1 MGKNFNITEILE
13 SVDSIISNVND
24 QSYKNYNKKEII
36 NNYKLFTKKY
46 KSKINNPE
54 TEKIINDAEKSLEE
68 NKIKAASKPINID
81 YTHKVFPDFDRLV
94 AQGAYS
100 TVHPCQFGEQ
110 TAVIKVPRTFDDDD
124 RRTLGSRN
132 AHQREINFFNQIVSS
147 QIFLRVYNS

>member
-68 NKIKAASKPINID
+68 NNFLGKKARDALVLKKTGESLGKKLSSILILNNEHIEEENIKK
-81 YTHKVFPDFDRLV
+81 KL
-94 AQGAYS
+94 
-100 TVHPCQFGEQ
+100 
-110 TAVIKVPRTFDDDD
+110 
-124 RRTLGSRN
+124 
-132 AHQREINFFNQIVSS
+132 
-147 QIFLRVYNS
+147 